1 MSDHSVPLR
10 LIWRE
15 VPNAVSV
22 ARLWGASVL
31 IAAVTLHQEQI
42 FIWVLLGCL
51 VSDVL
56 DGLIARTFN
65 LSSKLGAS
73 LDSIADLAT
82 MFAGA
87 LGVLIFQKQFVREH
101 YAGLLA
107 VMAFYVVE
115 VLASLWRYGKASSF
129 HTALDRVA
137 ASVAGVFVMWL
148 FLFGYQDWLFRITVT
163 VYLIALVEEMVLI
176 CMLPEWLSDVGGLHR
191 VLSHKEL
198 KPGTPIP

>member
-1 MSDHSVPLR
+1 MSGYSVPLR
-10 LIWRE
+10 LILRE

-31 IAAVTLHQEQI
+31 IAAVTLHHEQI

-65 LSSKLGAS
+65 LHSKLGAS

-82 MFAGA
+82 IFAGT
-87 LGVLIFQKQFVREH
+87 LGVLSFQKQFAREH

-107 VMAFYVVE
+107 VMAFYVAE

-129 HTALDRVA
+129 HTALDRAA
-137 ASVAGVFVMWL
+137 ASIGGVFVMWL
-148 FLFGYQDWLFRITVT
+148 FLFRYQD
-163 VYLIALVEEMVLI
+163 
-176 CMLPEWLSDVGGLHR
+176 
-191 VLSHKEL
+191 
-198 KPGTPIP
+198 